1 MTKRATGAFERKAL
15 DFYPTPPEAIEP
27 LLPHLWRTNVHTFVE
42 PCVGGHSLADYLEA
56 SGFDCVASGDLAT
69 GKDAR
74 DWKAADFAGVDA
86 SITNPPWTSDI
97 MAEIM
102 WIQSG
107 VVPAWF
113 LIYSDWLF
121 TKQSA
126 QLMRDRCTDIVPIG
140 RLKWIPGSL
149 SVGYDNCCWIR
160 MTAGK
165 QGPAVFWP
173 MPGK

>member
-74 DWKAADFAGVDA
+74 DWKAADFADADA
-86 SITNPPWTSDI
+86 SITSQTSPDLSTWTHLG
-97 MAEIM
+97 A
-102 WIQSG
+102 
-107 VVPAWF
+107 A
-113 LIYSDWLF
+113 
-121 TKQSA
+121 
-126 QLMRDRCTDIVPIG
+126 
-140 RLKWIPGSL
+140 RLATGSQD
-149 SVGYDNCCWIR
+149 SVFVGGSKAGYYRILR
-160 MTAGK
+160 LR
-165 QGPAVFWP
+165 
-173 MPGK
+173 